1 MVPNGRDRRSFT
13 ELDSL
18 TRRRFLTAAGGG
30 AAGLA
35 FTLGLPATT
44 AGATPERGRR
54 EYPFTLGVASGD
66 PLPDGVVLWT
76 RIAPRPLEPHGGL
89 NPNETVAVTWEVASD
104 ERFARVVRRGS
115 ALARSAY
122 SFSVHVDVRGLR
134 PGRHY
139 WYRFMAHGHA
149 SEVARTRTAPADSA
163 VEPMRFAFAS
173 CMNYRA
179 GYFQVMRDMADQD
192 PDAVFFL
199 GDYIYEYPVVQ
210 LPTGRQLPDLPPEVV
225 PETVTLEQY
234 RLRHA
239 LYKSQPEVIAA
250 HRFTPWVMM
259 WDDHE
264 VSNDYRR
271 DTEAELLRQAA
282 GYRAYW
288 EHMPLRQP
296 QRPVGP
302 SARLHRR
309 LRHGAM
315 AQFDMLDARQFR
327 TPELASGTIPDS
339 PQRRDPA
346 RTILGEEQESWFA
359 RGLGAEPAR
368 WNIAPQG
375 VLMAVVNTANTTQGP
390 PPPTYSSGN
399 WDGYQAS
406 QQRLLDAV
414 SAARDAERLRNF
426 VVLTGDVHCGYVS
439 NLLSDTTDLGSP
451 SVGTEFTSL
460 SVSSAQDFDPVANE
474 RRQVRTVVNPHMRW
488 ADLHCGYVMV
498 DLDTERMA
506 VEFRAVDK
514 VSRPEDPVYPLR
526 RFTVADGV
534 PEVQPG

>member
-1 MVPNGRDRRSFT
+1 MVHSERDRQRLS
-13 ELDSL
+13 ELDPL
-18 TRRRFLTAAGGG
+18 TRRRFLVAAGGG

-35 FTLGLPATT
+35 FTLGQPGT
-44 AGATPERGRR
+44 AGATPGRGRI

-66 PLPDGVVLWT
+66 PVPDGVVLWT
-76 RIAPRPLEPHGGL
+76 RIAPRPFEPHGGM
-89 NPNETVAVTWEVASD
+89 NPAETVAVTWEVATD

-122 SFSVHVDVRGLR
+122 SFSVHVDVRGLL

-139 WYRFMAHGHA
+139 WYRFKARGHV
-149 SEVARTRTAPADSA
+149 SQTARTRTAPADSQSS
-163 VEPMRFAFAS
+163 PMRFAFAS

-179 GYFQVMRDMADQD
+179 GYFQVMRDMADRD

-210 LPTGRQLPDLPPEVV
+210 LPVGRQLPADLPAELV
-225 PETVTLEQY
+225 PETVTLDQY
-234 RLRHA
+234 RMRHA

-250 HRFTPWVMM
+250 HRFAPWMVM

-264 VSNDYRR
+264 VSNDYES

-282 GYRAYW
+282 GYRAFW
-288 EHMPLRQP
+288 EHMPLRLP

-302 SARLHRR
+302 QARMYRR
-309 LRHGAM
+309 LRHGSL
-315 AQFDMLDARQFR
+315 AQFDMLDARQYR
-327 TPELASGTIPDS
+327 SPQLQGTIRDTPE
-339 PQRRDPA
+339 RRDPA
-346 RTILGEEQESWFA
+346 RTILGHQQESWFA
-359 RGLGAEPAR
+359 DGLGERPAR

-375 VLMAVVNTANTTQGP
+375 VLMAVVNTANTTDGP
-390 PPPTYSSGN
+390 PAPTYSPGN

-414 SAARDAERLRNF
+414 AAARDTDRLRNF

-439 NLLSDTTDLGSP
+439 NLLSDTTDFGSP
-451 SVGTEFTSL
+451 SIGTEFTSL
-460 SVSSAQDFDPVANE
+460 SVSSAQDFDPVANQ
-474 RRQVRTVVNPHMRW
+474 RRQIRTVVNPHMRW
-488 ADLHCGYVMV
+488 ADLHCGYVLV
-498 DLDTERMA
+498 DLDTERMEL
-506 VEFRAVDK
+506 EFRAVDK
-514 VSRPEDPVYPLR
+514 VSKPDDPVFSLR